1 MVLKRY
7 IVLALGL
14 DDIVNTGLVDEHMTR
29 VERARLADG
38 IDLDDDCAAVI
49 VHRQRQLQQIAVHRL
64 VLEGDVAVGVGIACV
79 EDACVDMEGLIE
91 KVVLAGDVYKLHDV
105 AAVGLGKLVHLAAVL
120 TGVCVGVE
128 PDMGDYTGALAADG
142 GQQLAVHSERHG
154 ERCYLILAARS
165 AYRRRH
171 AQMRCDKSLYD
182 AIVLDLGKAAAILY
196 EVAGGDA
203 GNDGQIARGVMFSEL
218 AAHGFHDAVGG
229 RKRAEAAYAESHS
242 VLYQVGG
249 LGGSNDFCHIVPP
262 CDIWFGRRLLSAA
275 ACAVCL
281 PLKLF
286 PARRA

>member
-14 DDIVNTGLVDEHMTR
+14 DDIVNAGFVDEHMAR

-38 IDLDDDCAAVI
+38 IDLNNDDAAVI

-64 VLEGDVAVGVGIACV
+64 VLEGDVAVGVGIARV
-79 EDACVDMEGLIE
+79 ENAGVDVECLIE
-91 KVVLAGDVYKLHDV
+91 KVVLAGDIYKLYDV
-105 AAVGLGKLVHLAAVL
+105 AAVGLCKLVHLAAVL

-128 PDMGDYTGALAADG
+128 TDVSDYAGALAADG
-142 GQQLAVHSERHG
+142 GQQLAVHAERHG
-154 ERCYLILAARS
+154 ERRYLILAAGS
-165 AYRRRH
+165 AYRRGH
-171 AQMRCDKSLYD
+171 AQVGCNKGLYN
-182 AIVLDLGKAAAILY
+182 ALVLDFGKAAAILH

-203 GNDGQIARGVMFSEL
+203 GDDGQIARGVLFSEL

-229 RKRAEAAYAESHS
+229 RKRAEAAHAESHT
-242 VLYQVGG
+242 VLYQVSG